1 MPRLPIS
8 GWQVTVRQPTGI
20 EDLFLQESPG
30 LDVAVALH
38 LLNRLVQFPPV
49 STANWKQL
57 SVPDYE
63 ALLLLL
69 RRVTL
74 GDMVRA
80 ETKCM
85 AAGCGVTADVAF
97 RIGDYLA
104 SQTPRM
110 PRGVERLAESDTFR
124 IAGGDAQFRLPNC
137 GDLLAL
143 NTAQGGE
150 RELMRRCVISGEM
163 PPRMR
168 HRIDRAMES
177 LGPRF
182 SRTLQGQCPECGAK
196 LNSFFDVEPFVLREL
211 RDHAAAI
218 FEDIHLLAYYYKWSE
233 SDIVALPRSR
243 RTFYAD
249 ALRGQRSTA

>member
-124 IAGGDAQFRLPNC
+124 IAKLRRPSGLEHGSGRRTRTDAAVRDFRGDA
-137 GDLLAL
+137 
-143 NTAQGGE
+143 
-150 RELMRRCVISGEM
+150 
-163 PPRMR
+163 
-168 HRIDRAMES
+168 
-177 LGPRF
+177 
-182 SRTLQGQCPECGAK
+182 
-196 LNSFFDVEPFVLREL
+196 
-211 RDHAAAI
+211 AANA
-218 FEDIHLLAYYYKWSE
+218 A
-233 SDIVALPRSR
+233 SD
-243 RTFYAD
+243 
-249 ALRGQRSTA
+249 